1 MRLRN
6 YQEDTVKGIKESFKR
21 GNKRIIMSA
30 STGAGKTVMFSY
42 MAKEA
47 SDKGRK
53 VLVLSH
59 RTSLLTQANGTFQA
73 FGIRAERI
81 EANRKDINFSFNVYV
96 GMIETL
102 SRRLKN
108 KEYADFLDSIDLV
121 IIDECH
127 IGSFDKIFKHLN
139 PKTYVI
145 GATATPVRDTK
156 VKLKEF
162 YSDIVQAID
171 TPELVKRGMLV
182 KCLEYGIKTDL
193 SEAKSRNGDFD
204 NDSVADIF
212 EKTKLYKGVIS
223 NYKRVCDNSK
233 AILFASNI
241 KSAEK
246 ITEELSKEGYKARI
260 IHSNSQ
266 DKEEVLEWFKTAK
279 TGILVNVNI
288 LTAGFDCPDI
298 ETIIL
303 YRATKSVSLYLQMVG
318 RGSRLHK
325 GKDHFK
331 VLDFGGN
338 VQRHGSWCIN
348 RKWSL
353 EEEKKKKSDALGM
366 ELTKDCPKCEAIV
379 RVSAKVCTGK
389 RFDPITF
396 ELIDCGY
403 IFNKPTVTEEE
414 EKELELLVDISEY
427 NVKNYY
433 KKGSLSLGMLAILVR
448 AKKIGNRSAIM
459 LVYNKEGR
467 TGAQNLCDLL
477 GYKKGFLHT
486 FLNKLQ

>member
-1 MRLRN
+1 MKLRP
-6 YQEDTVKGIKESFKR
+6 YQKETVKGIKKSFAK
-21 GNKRIIMSA
+21 GNKRVVMCLP
-30 STGAGKTVMFSY
+30 TGGGKTVVFSH
-42 MAKEA
+42 MASEA
-47 SDKGRK
+47 QKRGKK

-59 RTSLLTQANGTFQA
+59 RTSLLTQAGSTFEA
-73 FGIRAERI
+73 FGIRAESI
-81 EANRKDINFSFNVYV
+81 TADKKEINFDFRVFVS
-96 GMIETL
+96 MIETL
-102 SRRLKN
+102 CRRLK
-108 KEYADFLDSIDLV
+108 KQEYKDLLDSIDLL
-121 IIDECH
+121 IIDEAH
-127 IGSFDKIFKHLN
+127 HGSFDKIFKYLS

-145 GATATPVRDTK
+145 AVTATPVRDTK

-162 YSDIVQAID
+162 YSDIVQDID
-171 TPELVKRGMLV
+171 TPELVQRGMLV
-182 KCLEYGIKTDL
+182 KCLEYGIKADL
-193 SEAKSRNGDFD
+193 SKAKSKGGDFD

-241 KSAEK
+241 KSAEQ

-318 RGSRLHK
+318 RGSRLYK

-414 EKELELLVDISEY
+414 EKELELLVDVSEY